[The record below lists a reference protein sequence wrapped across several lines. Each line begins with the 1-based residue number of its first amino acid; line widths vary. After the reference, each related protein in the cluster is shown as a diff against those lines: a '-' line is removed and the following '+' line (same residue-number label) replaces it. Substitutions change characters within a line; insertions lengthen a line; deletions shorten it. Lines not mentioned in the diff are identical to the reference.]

1 MLNAE
6 CYVQNLSKSLVV
18 TVQSGLWL
26 SVGNNLDNDLH
37 LGCLSDSFL
46 HFKGYINKI
55 ILHLSLL
62 IYLSLSLSLSLSHTH
77 THDRLTE
84 RERERERERDT
95 HTHTHTHHHNHHHS
109 LPHSTSNTH
118 DITQT
123 VNSVFMCTAAEVITF
138 V

>member
-1 MLNAE
+1 MPTVGRLEGLKCLVNVE

-62 IYLSLSLSLSLSHTH
+62 IHLSLSLSHTH
-77 THDRLTE
+77 THTIGSQ
-84 RERERERERDT
+84 REREL
-95 HTHTHTHHHNHHHS
+95 S
-109 LPHSTSNTH
+109 LIH
-118 DITQT
+118 I
-123 VNSVFMCTAAEVITF
+123 
-138 V
+138 